1 MSDRLRR
8 PHALTLVAALL
19 AFGLLPLR
27 SVQARSMWAAAGP
40 PPAPGASAPAGQNSA
55 LDGQLL
61 YEMLVGE
68 MALNEGDAASAYE
81 LTLDAAR
88 RSKDDGLFRHAVDI
102 ALQGRSGDK
111 ALAAARAWRTAR
123 PGALEPIRVEL
134 QILVLLNRSEAIGG
148 PLKAL
153 LAETPAPER
162 PALMAGIPRLMQ
174 HASNP
179 AAVATVIEATLQ
191 PYLSGATAVPAR
203 VAIGGCWL
211 IAKQPEQALALARQA
226 QALDAAAPGPVLLA
240 LELIPQ
246 QPAAEALVQAYL
258 ARPDADPGLRLAY
271 VRTLTT
277 QQRYAEAVDQL
288 QIATRQQPDQAA
300 PYLTL
305 GALELELNHNA
316 RGEAA
321 LKRYIELAQREA
333 DAPAAGAAAASAGAA
348 APAAVAEADAPDEP
362 AAAQAGAAP
371 RGVVQAWLM
380 LAQAAE
386 RRGDYKASEA
396 WLAKI
401 TDPRQ
406 ALEVQTRRAS
416 ILARQGK
423 VEQALALIAAV
434 PERDAG
440 DARAKVL
447 AQAGVLR
454 DAKQWRQA
462 FELLE
467 AANAKFPD
475 DTDLLYEQAMMAE
488 KLDRLDEMERLLR
501 RVMVLKPD
509 SAQAPNA
516 LGYSLA
522 DRKLRLP
529 EARALIQR
537 ALTLTPGDPFITD
550 SMGWVE
556 YRLGQDTEALRLLR
570 QAYAA
575 RPDPEIAAHLGE
587 VLWTMGQHDEA
598 RRVWGEAR
606 RRDAGNDVLR
616 ETLSRLRVSL

>member
-8 PHALTLVAALL
+8 PHALMRRAVLL
-19 AFGLLPLR
+19 AVGGL
-27 SVQARSMWAAAGP
+27 AAAGAQARDAWVVAGP
-40 PPAPGASAPAGQNSA
+40 VPVPTAPAASAPAARESV
-55 LDGQLL
+55 LDGPLL
-61 YEMLVGE
+61 YEILVGE
-68 MALNEGDAASAYE
+68 MALNDGDAASAYE
-81 LTLDAAR
+81 LELDAAR
-88 RSKDDGLFRHAVDI
+88 RSKDAGLFRRTVDI
-102 ALQGRSGDK
+102 ALQARSGDK
-111 ALAAARAWRTAR
+111 ALAAARAWRTAL
-123 PGALEPIRVEL
+123 PASPEPVRVEL
-134 QILVLLNRSEAIGG
+134 QILVLLNRSEAVGE

-153 LAETPAPER
+153 LALTPAPER
-162 PALMAGIPRLMQ
+162 PALMAGIPHLMQ
-174 HASNP
+174 RAANP

-211 IAKQPEQALALARQA
+211 IAKQPDQALEQARQA
-226 QALDAAAPGPVLLA
+226 RALDPAAPGPALLA
-240 LELIPQ
+240 LELMSQ
-246 QPAAEALVQAYL
+246 RPAAEALVQSYL
-258 ARPDADPGLRLAY
+258 ARPDADPALRLAY

-277 QQRYAEAVDQL
+277 QQRYAQAVEQL
-288 QIATRQQPDQAA
+288 QIATRQQPEVAA

-305 GALELELNHNA
+305 GAIELELNHNA
-316 RGEAA
+316 GGEAA

-333 DAPAAGAAAASAGAA
+333 AGPAGVASAASAASAA
-348 APAAVAEADAPDEP
+348 SSSTPNE
-362 AAAQAGAAP
+362 AQAGPAP

-386 RRGDYKASEA
+386 RRGEYKAAEA
-396 WLAKI
+396 WLDKI
-401 TDPRQ
+401 TDPAQ

-416 ILARQGK
+416 ILARQGQ
-423 VEQALALIAAV
+423 VEQALALIRAV

-462 FELLE
+462 FDLLGT
-467 AANAKFPD
+467 ASAKNPD

-488 KLDRLDEMERLLR
+488 KLDRMDEMERLLR

-537 ALTLTPGDPFITD
+537 ALSLTPGDPFITD

-556 YRLGQDTEALRLLR
+556 YRMGQDGEALRLLE

-587 VLWTMGQHDEA
+587 VLWTLGRHDEA

-616 ETLSRLRVSL
+616 ETLARLRVSL